1 MKPRREDVFYELW
14 LLEWWL
20 LVDGSVIDFFLVC
33 FFFLSQTLY
42 KDSTLYSQ
50 HFIVININDKLFF
63 SEGLPNLSHSCYLGM
78 RAKKKKSL
86 LCLFII
92 LKAPAAPFARALNVS
107 GCKSQFPL
115 DVTKLLAMF
124 PWMCSAYSNS

>member
-1 MKPRREDVFYELW
+1 MI
-14 LLEWWL
+14 
-20 LVDGSVIDFFLVC
+20 S
-33 FFFLSQTLY
+33 FFFQEDYL
-42 KDSTLYSQ
+42 
-50 HFIVININDKLFF
+50 IF
-63 SEGLPNLSHSCYLGM
+63 SRSYYLGT

-92 LKAPAAPFARALNVS
+92 LKAPAAQFARALNVS

-115 DVTKLLAMF
+115 DVAKLLAMF